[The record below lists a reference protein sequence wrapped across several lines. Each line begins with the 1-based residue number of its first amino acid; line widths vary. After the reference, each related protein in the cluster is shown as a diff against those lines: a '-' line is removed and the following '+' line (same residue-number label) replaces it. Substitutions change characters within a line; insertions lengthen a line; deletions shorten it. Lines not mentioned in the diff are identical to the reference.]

1 MATYSWTGPA
11 GFIANTRTPVIKNAN
26 LAYSGVYNAVA
37 IKNNCQS
44 LPSTINITVNPT
56 PSTGNISGLT
66 NVSKF
71 DTTSYSVNGLQ
82 GSSYEWTV
90 SNNANVLLGAGTN
103 KIQVKWLNVGVGNL
117 KVIETSN
124 QGCVG
129 TEKTFN
135 ATITPGVGI
144 SESNLSND
152 LLIYPNPTNDFINIS
167 LPNQNIKQ
175 VVIYNLMGGEIL
187 QTNKTNINI
196 SELTYGIYFVKVI
209 DNNGNS
215 CIKKIV
221 KD

>member
-1 MATYSWTGPA
+1 
-11 GFIANTRTPVIKNAN
+11 VIKNTN

-44 LPSTINITVNPT
+44 LPSTISITVNPT
-56 PSTGNISGLT
+56 PNTGNVSGLT

-71 DTTSYSVNGLQ
+71 DTTSYTVNGLQ

-117 KVIETSN
+117 KVVETSN

-135 ATITPGVGI
+135 ATITPGLGI
-144 SESNLSND
+144 NESNLSND
-152 LLIYPNPTNDFINIS
+152 LLIYPNPTNDFINIL
-167 LPNQNIKQ
+167 LPNHNIKQ
-175 VVIYNLMGGEIL
+175 VLIYDLMGSEIL

-196 SELTYGIYFVKVI
+196 SELAYGIYFVKVI

-215 CIKKIV
+215 CVKKII